1 MQGSRS
7 EIALE
12 RADPAR
18 GTNKGL
24 IACGIGSLRGVRR
37 GIRCRDRFH
46 SRAALDLRAAKIR
59 NSKEVSSH
67 SKACEHSQVKAM
79 YV

>member
-24 IACGIGSLRGVRR
+24 IASCGIGGLRGV
-37 GIRCRDRFH
+37 
-46 SRAALDLRAAKIR
+46 AAMVVGRKLFYGT
-59 NSKEVSSH
+59 S
-67 SKACEHSQVKAM
+67 
-79 YV
+79 